1 MYRQAYFFDSFLTF
15 FLMPFSHMC
24 CDFISKSTLPYLWQ
38 GAFSFC
44 SFSLVCQFLLAGSG
58 CSLTN
63 PSAGRSAVRW
73 GLLPSNIGLFSNPV
87 SVSAHKQRAPGPFC
101 GAKLFLSILP
111 LFLPVVNLNEHPKKP
126 LVISFRRKMRLF
138 IRFESYELQ
147 FLIDFSK
154 VPGTFTVVFR
164 CKVHLILLSPPHQ
177 HHIPYIFCHSSF
189 L

>member
-1 MYRQAYFFDSFLTF
+1 MLEEV
-15 FLMPFSHMC
+15 
-24 CDFISKSTLPYLWQ
+24 WQ
-38 GAFSFC
+38 S
-44 SFSLVCQFLLAGSG
+44 
-58 CSLTN
+58 
-63 PSAGRSAVRW
+63 
-73 GLLPSNIGLFSNPV
+73 LLPSNIGLFSNPV

-154 VPGTFTVVFR
+154 VPCTFTVVFR

-177 HHIPYIFCHSSF
+177 HHIHYIFCHSSF
-189 L
+189 LWSILCICCVYSQTGLLMEIHIPDDLRNIRKRNIVQKGCIFHHNRDNRTAWNRHILRKTDIYL

>member
-1 MYRQAYFFDSFLTF
+1 
-15 FLMPFSHMC
+15 MC
-24 CDFISKSTLPYLWQ
+24 CAFISKSTLPYFWQ

-44 SFSLVCQFLLAGSG
+44 SLSLVCQFLLAGSG
-58 CSLTN
+58 CSLTDGLDFI
-63 PSAGRSAVRW
+63 AETLLR
-73 GLLPSNIGLFSNPV
+73 LLPSNIGLFSNPV

-164 CKVHLILLSPPHQ
+164 CKAHLILLSPPHQ
-177 HHIPYIFCHSSF
+177 HHIHYIFCHSSF